1 MKGIAES
8 TIVRII
14 IALIVL
20 GVIVTVLYLGL
31 GPFRSSVEYNS
42 CVAYLRQYCIQ
53 NDEER
58 VADLLSN
65 NPGPCEKIVDIHHPY
80 YNKLRELV
88 NKKCKE
94 L

>member
-53 NDEER
+53 NDEES
-58 VADLLSN
+58 VSNLLRN
-65 NPGPCEKIVDIHHPY
+65 NPGPCEKIGDRHPY